1 MTPIGT
7 INILPLP
14 SDRLKEAFVW
24 REQDH
29 EYPSSNTASPLLAAI
44 PTDKKRAPATKSCIS
59 RTCRTGRW
67 SSEESTLVDKLIKSF
82 DAGLLPLPHGIKLND
97 FLCDLL
103 SCRTSRL
110 TKKLKHEKLSSRSYR
125 SVGASS
131 LSCGSNRTGI
141 FISAQAGASI
151 QRSQT
156 LFLKTIS
163 PAWLQME
170 LRLNMSRVW
179 RTQLA
184 NLCLQIGFRLLE
196 TTDWIASLN
205 AIEHACSDETL
216 EAKRKRLKH
225 ALSEDASAAAKSD
238 YNAITP
244 EFNVSSTNID
254 GIFVGGLSV
263 NRPVDLNV
271 DDVGLQIDTASYQD
285 SQSSLVRDR
294 FDSLNG
300 SITRESDSFAKSQ
313 RKFTF
318 GEEEL
323 QLENSM
329 HPISSFASFAD
340 LLITPNS
347 SRRQSRIESFSCD
360 DLQNDKHDMTLDMD
374 KHPFVD
380 SEKPHA
386 KEVIDGAIES
396 IVEES
401 FSANEGQGKF
411 LQKVSNF
418 LISSDYDFQH
428 VDLWVPTEQTDGPL
442 VNGGRI
448 RLTNAGHVT
457 VKSSKISSRAVNRLN
472 EFGVY
477 SKNYSFAP
485 GFGMPGRVFLSGMPS
500 WENNLCEAKPEY
512 FSRAGGAKVYGV
524 KTAVGLPVPTT
535 IGTIVVALYS
545 TSVLSRDAKFETECM
560 DYFRKLQPVPRWH
573 LCIDTASSE
582 PEDVGPPRVLGPSYG
597 LPRHSSAFIVPSSPV
612 SALYG
617 KEPCNAGTSSFN
629 EQSLALLLGKYD
641 TLDLESSDNGLLSGH
656 DKAGNLTSCRL
667 LLLRHPSCRTVMES
681 KHVCT
686 ILHKYQ
692 SYVHAQYSESDIARL
707 IANDWKNL
715 TRNTPLHSGTT
726 AFSRLDSES
735 YQVHGP
741 NPDSFNQGETFCT
754 ASHCS
759 EKNNAPRVV
768 SDAALKS
775 PEM

>member
-1 MTPIGT
+1 
-7 INILPLP
+7 
-14 SDRLKEAFVW
+14 LKEAFVW

-29 EYPSSNTASPLLAAI
+29 EHPSSTTASPLLAAL
-44 PTDKKRAPATKSCIS
+44 PSEKKRAPATKSCMS

-82 DAGLLPLPHGIKLND
+82 DSGLLPLPHGIKLND

-125 SVGASS
+125 SVGASP
-131 LSCGSNRTGI
+131 LSCGSSRTGI
-141 FISAQAGASI
+141 SISAQAGASI

-184 NLCLQIGFRLLE
+184 NLCLQIGFRQLE
-196 TTDWIASLN
+196 TTDWVASLN
-205 AIEHACSDETL
+205 AIEHACSEETL
-216 EAKRKRLKH
+216 EAKRKRLKY
-225 ALSEDASAAAKSD
+225 ALSEDACAAAKSD
-238 YNAITP
+238 FNTISP
-244 EFNVSSTNID
+244 EFSASSTNID

-263 NRPVDLNV
+263 NRPSDLNAE
-271 DDVGLQIDTASYQD
+271 DVGLQIDTASYQD
-285 SQSSLVRDR
+285 SQSSLTEDR
-294 FDSLNG
+294 FVSMNG
-300 SITRESDSFAKSQ
+300 GIARESVTFLKTQ

-323 QLENSM
+323 QLDSM

-347 SRRQSRIESFSCD
+347 SRRQSKVESFSCD
-360 DLQNDKHDMTLDMD
+360 DLHDDKNGMPLDMD
-374 KHPFVD
+374 QHPLVD
-380 SEKPHA
+380 SQKPLSKQA
-386 KEVIDGAIES
+386 IDGAIES

-401 FSANEGQGKF
+401 FSTNEGQGKF
-411 LQKVSNF
+411 LQKVSDF
-418 LISSDYDFQH
+418 LIRSDFDFQH
-428 VDLWVPTEQTDGPL
+428 VDLWVPTEHTDAPL
-442 VNGGRI
+442 ISGGRI
-448 RLTNAGHVT
+448 RLTNAGHIT
-457 VKSSKISSRAVNRLN
+457 VRSSKISSRVVNRLN

-500 WENNLCEAKPEY
+500 WENNLCEAKPEH

-524 KTAVGLPVPTT
+524 KTALGLPVPTT

-545 TSVLSRDAKFETECM
+545 TSVLSRDGQIEAECI

-573 LCIDTASSE
+573 LCIDTASSD
-582 PEDVGPPRVLGPSYG
+582 PEDGSPPRVLGTSYG
-597 LPRHSSAFIVPSSPV
+597 LPCHSSAFIVPSSAA
-612 SALYG
+612 SAPSG
-617 KEPCNAGTSSFN
+617 KEPCNAPTNSFN

-641 TLDLESSDNGLLSGH
+641 TLDQESLLSSRHVKTGS
-656 DKAGNLTSCRL
+656 LTSCRL
-667 LLLRHPSCRTVMES
+667 LLLRHPSCRTVIES
-681 KHVCT
+681 NHVCT
-686 ILHKYQ
+686 ILHKFQ
-692 SYVHAQYSESDIARL
+692 SYVNAKYNESDIACL

-715 TRNTPLHSGTT
+715 TVNTPLPANT
-726 AFSRLDSES
+726 AVFSRLESEN
-735 YQVHGP
+735 YQGNGP
-741 NPDSFNQGETFCT
+741 NPDSFNPGEMFSP

-759 EKNNAPRVV
+759 EKNNA
-768 SDAALKS
+768 
-775 PEM
+775 